1 MQAPTDS
8 ASLRPS
14 TSERRRMATTSYDAG
29 YSSEDAYDVRGR
41 GWITFAAVMLGLGGT
56 FAVLEG
62 ILAIANSRVYT
73 GHQTLV
79 FSNLNTWGWI
89 VLLLGVG
96 MLLSAF
102 GLFSGSEL
110 ARWFGVF
117 VASVNAIGQLYYVPA
132 YPFWSLAMFTV
143 DLLIIY
149 GLVAYAGHKLRNA

>member
-1 MQAPTDS
+1 
-8 ASLRPS
+8 
-14 TSERRRMATTSYDAG
+14 MATTSYDAG
-29 YSSEDAYDVRGR
+29 YSSEDAFDVGGG

-73 GHQTLV
+73 AHQTFV

-89 VLLLGVG
+89 VLLLGAG
-96 MLLSAF
+96 MLLAAF

-110 ARWFGVF
+110 ARWFGVA
-117 VASVNAIGQLYYVPA
+117 VASVNAIGQLFYFSA
-132 YPFWSLAMFTV
+132 YPFWSLTMFTI

>member
-1 MQAPTDS
+1 
-8 ASLRPS
+8 
-14 TSERRRMATTSYDAG
+14 MATTSYDAG
-29 YSSEDAYDVRGR
+29 YSSEDAYDVRGG

-73 GHQTLV
+73 NHQTFV

-89 VLLLGVG
+89 VLLLGAG
-96 MLLSAF
+96 MLLAAF

-110 ARWFGVF
+110 ARWFGVA
-117 VASVNAIGQLYYVPA
+117 VASINAIGQLYYIPA

-149 GLVAYAGHKLRNA
+149 GLVAYGGRQLRNA